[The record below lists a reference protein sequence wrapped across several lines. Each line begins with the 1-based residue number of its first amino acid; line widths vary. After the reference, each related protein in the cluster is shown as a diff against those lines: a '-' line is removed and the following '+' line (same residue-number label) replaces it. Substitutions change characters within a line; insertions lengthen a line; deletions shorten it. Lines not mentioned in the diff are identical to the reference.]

1 MTQALTAAQAPAAWR
16 TAAFAA
22 LPLVLA
28 GMLPLPA
35 LLGLAAVF
43 ALSASEDLRAYRGQL
58 SLGVLAV
65 NLLVTLWLAVQG
77 GDQRYMV
84 AAFFLIVGQMAAAL
98 LVVQAAERAEEARGN
113 AWLWLLPAF
122 VLAPHPLGLVALGAA
137 ALLRRSADD
146 RALPNRWQTAS
157 QKRVWPWLAL
167 AAALAVLA
175 GVLLPRASLWEQAA
189 AYMGVTE
196 QVTVVNHSPLP
207 GGAGSEGERSG
218 AEPPAFT
225 PAAPAAGVN
234 QGLSRAASSTL
245 ELAAAGVMLACIAY
259 AVTMLRAQLRLPGR
273 PPRWPQVW
281 PLLALLAL
289 PLTLL
294 AVLLAAQFR
303 ALDITVVDGER
314 PAAPPPPENLLEGA
328 VQSVVGWLAATPLG
342 NLNLYHALFLVLL
355 SLLVFGVLA
364 WGWHLLT
371 ARAHPALSG
380 EGTYEGPPE
389 PGQAAAPAG
398 APLHRVRQAYA
409 QVERHLSA
417 AGLHRRSSETPA
429 EYLRR
434 VAAEWPGVAGPLGVL
449 GAAYGPVRYGGGV
462 SGEQAEQAEQSAAE
476 VLGMEWPE
484 IER

>member
-1 MTQALTAAQAPAAWR
+1 MTQAQPAAWR

-28 GMLPLPA
+28 GLLPA
-35 LLGLAAVF
+35 LPLLGLVAVF
-43 ALSASEDLRAYRGQL
+43 ALTAREDLRLYRTQL
-58 SLGVLAV
+58 SLGVLAT

-84 AAFFLIVGQMAAAL
+84 AAFFLIVAQMALAF
-98 LVVQAAERAEEARGN
+98 LVVQAAERAEEAWGH

-122 VLAPHPLGLVALGAA
+122 ALAPHPLGLVSLGAA
-137 ALLRRSADD
+137 ALLRRSDDD
-146 RALPNRWQTAS
+146 RALPDRWQAAG
-157 QKRVWPWLAL
+157 QRRAWPWLAG

-196 QVTVVNHSPLP
+196 QVTVVNDSPLLSRP
-207 GGAGSEGERSG
+207 DLGEVGERG
-218 AEPPAFT
+218 GGET
-225 PAAPAAGVN
+225 PTFSPEAPEVN
-234 QGLSRAASSTL
+234 QTLSRAAAVSL
-245 ELAAAGVMLACIAY
+245 EVLGVAVMLACMVY
-259 AVTMLRAQLRLPGR
+259 AVVMLRAQLRRPGL

-294 AVLLAAQFR
+294 AVAVAAQFR
-303 ALDITVVDGER
+303 ALDITVVDGAR
-314 PAAPPPPENLLEGA
+314 TPAPPPPDTLLEGA
-328 VQSVVGWLAATPLG
+328 VQQVVALLAATPLG
-342 NLNLYHALFLVLL
+342 NLNLYHALFL
-355 SLLVFGVLA
+355 LLVALLLFTLLA

-371 ARAHPALSG
+371 SRPQPTFSDEVVQGAEPVRAA
-380 EGTYEGPPE
+380 GPSS
-389 PGQAAAPAG
+389 

-417 AGLHRRSSETPA
+417 AGQYRRASETPA

-434 VAAEWPGVAGPLGVL
+434 VAGEWPEVAGPLATL
-449 GAAYGPVRYGGGV
+449 GTTYGAVRYGSGV
-462 SGEQAEQAEQSAAE
+462 SERQADQAEQSAAA
-476 VLGMEWPE
+476 VLGMQWPE
-484 IER
+484 VRR